1 MKRNEASKKRKVRIE
16 DEDDDEQTAHTH
28 FLAQTSSKV
37 DAETDNDTSDYNSDD
52 YLKDYTRNYVLATS
66 HERKKQKTSH
76 LSTEVVGQFCD
87 SRRNVFPMRVL
98 FDTGSTST
106 IVLRKFA
113 KNILPQTIKTVQWN
127 TMDGQFNTKR
137 KAPIN
142 VKLPEFSTNK
152 TITWIAHVDETTS
165 QNKAM
170 FDLIIG
176 LDLMEALGIDMS
188 FKENTITWDDVTI
201 PMKERALVTDVN
213 AREIIFHTAV
223 QSPII
228 MKAERRQKIILDA
241 DYSKV
246 DIDETVD

>member
-1 MKRNEASKKRKVRIE
+1 M
-16 DEDDDEQTAHTH
+16 
-28 FLAQTSSKV
+28 
-37 DAETDNDTSDYNSDD
+37 
-52 YLKDYTRNYVLATS
+52 
-66 HERKKQKTSH
+66 
-76 LSTEVVGQFCD
+76 G
-87 SRRNVFPMRVL
+87 
-98 FDTGSTST
+98 
-106 IVLRKFA
+106 
-113 KNILPQTIKTVQWN
+113 
-127 TMDGQFNTKR
+127 GQFNTKR

-201 PMKERALVTDVN
+201 PMKERGLVTDVN

-228 MKAERRQKIILDA
+228 MKAERRQKSILDA

-246 DIDETVD
+246 DIDETVDQLEHINDDVKRKLKLVLRKTPNAFKGGLGTLKIKPISLQLKPQC